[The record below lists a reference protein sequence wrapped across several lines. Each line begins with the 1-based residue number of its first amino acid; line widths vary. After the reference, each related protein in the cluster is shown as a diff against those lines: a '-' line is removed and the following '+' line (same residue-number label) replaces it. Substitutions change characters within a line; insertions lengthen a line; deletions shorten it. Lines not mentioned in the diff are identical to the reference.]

1 MTDRHKKTAFYI
13 ISCLIVFLVPVITGI
28 IIFIKKEIAPF
39 GKNDLLSLD
48 LWIQYFPMYR
58 KIALDHGL
66 SESLYDW
73 SGALG
78 FNKWIQSA
86 FYSKSI
92 FLIPLNFLSL
102 ESSIVYIDM
111 VCLLRFGLGALACY
125 IFLQYKLRSKNI
137 IIMALS
143 IAYGL
148 CAYSTAFIMQFMWTD
163 GLFLAPLVLLGL
175 ERLMKGRSPL
185 MYVIT
190 LALAIYTNF
199 YTGFGICLFTAF
211 YFIAG
216 WLRQSPEK
224 IVDEDTDAV
233 TVSKSEKPDA
243 TTSRKTEKLLVLGKF
258 ALYSLLAGLIPA
270 FVLLPVLKGLAGTE
284 SALEKTLDFTEWYH
298 SLAENVAAMLPGTAA
313 SMEFGVANI
322 AVGLFVFLLLPL
334 FFFNA
339 RIGFRDKLCMGGI
352 LAVLYAGL
360 NYNPLDWFFNG
371 FHFANQLPGRWSF
384 LFSLMLVTVCA
395 EGAAKYKGI
404 RFRSIVSATIVG
416 VFFIFYAGYGTE
428 DAEKLAGL
436 ANWSM
441 LLLIYAVILVIS
453 RELGILTK
461 DGKKKR
467 TLNIASSGIIAVL
480 ITFQLCGNVIAVTTV
495 EDGGMP
501 KSEMD
506 PYVKVSTLLGE
517 TGKKYSCGKDE
528 FYRAEANGRWTF
540 NTAMIGDFNGI
551 GYYGSTLDHGVY
563 ELLRAMGNGVY
574 ANNVSTIYNNDSVFQ
589 NSLFGVKYIFDRD
602 KNYGIKNSAGYEQI
616 ETGEDMYV
624 WENSTAFPIAF
635 AVSDD
640 IYEIQPDMED
650 IRGISFQNEIIN
662 GITDVDSSVYEQI
675 SPDSFESTNCEFIS
689 GEKWDKNYYD
699 RINESESVRFK
710 WTYTVPDDDPVY
722 IEHNFRA
729 GDLVV
734 NGSEKID
741 VGRERFK
748 CLGSYPAGTVITI
761 EYEASGIE
769 IGCFGAELYSFDMK
783 KWREVY
789 EDVCTQGLKV
799 TSFRNTRIAGTID
812 MKESGTVL
820 TTIPQDGGWRV
831 YVDGKKVEDSK
842 ALGTLMAFSVP
853 EGEHKIEF
861 RYHVPALV
869 PGVIISLVAVL
880 GVVVCCNYRKI
891 YGELV
896 KMFSTRQEEKEL
908 VGHI

>member
-1 MTDRHKKTAFYI
+1 MNCNEKKKESIYYI
-13 ISCLIVFLVPVITGI
+13 LRCLIVFLVPVITGI
-28 IIFIKKEIAPF
+28 IIFVNKEIAPF
-39 GKNDLLSLD
+39 GKNDLLSFD

-78 FNKWIQSA
+78 FNKWVQSA
-86 FYSKSI
+86 FYIKSI

-102 ESSIVYIDM
+102 KSSIVYVDI

-137 IIMALS
+137 IIMALA
-143 IAYGL
+143 IGYGL
-148 CAYSTAFIMQFMWTD
+148 CAYATAFIMQFMWTD
-163 GLFLAPLVLLGL
+163 GLFLAPLILLGL
-175 ERLMKGRSPL
+175 ERMMRGKSPL
-185 MYVIT
+185 MYIIM
-190 LALAIYTNF
+190 LALSIYTNF
-199 YTGFGICLFTAF
+199 YTGFGICVFTAL
-211 YFIAG
+211 YFIAEWIRRFPVKTAPG
-216 WLRQSPEK
+216 DTLRTARLKNEALK
-224 IVDEDTDAV
+224 M
-233 TVSKSEKPDA
+233 
-243 TTSRKTEKLLVLGKF
+243 LGKF
-258 ALYSLLAGLIPA
+258 SISSLLAGLLPA
-270 FVLLPVLKGLAGTE
+270 FVLLPVIKGLLGTE
-284 SALEKTLDFTEWYH
+284 SAIEKTPDFTEWYH

-339 RIGFRDKLCMGGI
+339 MIGFRDKLCMGGI

-467 TLNIASSGIIAVL
+467 MLNIASSGIIAVL

-551 GYYGSTLDHGVY
+551 GYYGSTLDHNVY
-563 ELLRAMGNGVY
+563 NLLRAMGNGIY
-574 ANNVSTIYNNDSVFQ
+574 ANNVSTLYNNDSIFQ
-589 NSLFGVKYIFDRD
+589 NSFFGVRYIFDRD
-602 KNYGIKNSAGYEQI
+602 RNYGVKNSTGYEQI
-616 ETGEDMYV
+616 EAGEEMYV
-624 WENSTAFPIAF
+624 WENKTALPIAF

-640 IYEIQPDMED
+640 ILKTEINVKD
-650 IRGISFQNEIIN
+650 IRPVSFQNEIIN
-662 GITDVDSSVYEQI
+662 GITGADSSVYEKI
-675 SPDSFESTNCEFIS
+675 SQDSFESTNCEFIS
-689 GEKWDKNYYD
+689 GENWDSNYFD
-699 RINESESVRFK
+699 RTDESGPVKIK
-710 WTYTVPDDDPVY
+710 WTYTVPDEDPVY

-729 GDLVV
+729 GNLVV
-734 NGSEKID
+734 NGSENID

-748 CLGSYPAGTVITI
+748 CLGTYPAGTVITI
-761 EYEASGIE
+761 EYEATDID
-769 IGCFGAELYSFDMK
+769 IGCFGLELYSFDME
-783 KWREVY
+783 KWREIY
-789 EDVCTQGLKV
+789 ETLCPHGLKV
-799 TSFRNTRIAGTID
+799 SSFKNIRIAGTID
-812 MKESGTVL
+812 MKEPGLVL
-820 TTIPQDGGWRV
+820 ATIPQDGGWKV
-831 YVDGKKVEDSK
+831 YVDGKRVEDSK
-842 ALGTLMAFSVP
+842 ALGCLMAFSVP

-869 PGVIISLVAVL
+869 PGVIISLLAVL

-891 YGELV
+891 LKLYIV
-896 KMFSTRQEEKEL
+896 
-908 VGHI
+908 

>member
-1 MTDRHKKTAFYI
+1 MNFNEKKKESIYYI
-13 ISCLIVFLVPVITGI
+13 LRCLIVFLVPVITGI
-28 IIFIKKEIAPF
+28 IIFVNKEIAPF
-39 GKNDLLSLD
+39 GKNDILSFD

-78 FNKWIQSA
+78 FNKWVQSA
-86 FYSKSI
+86 FYIKSI

-102 ESSIVYIDM
+102 ESSIVYIDI

-125 IFLQYKLRSKNI
+125 IFLQYKLRSRNF
-137 IIMALS
+137 IIMAMA

-148 CAYSTAFIMQFMWTD
+148 CAYATAFVMQFMWTD
-163 GLFLAPLVLLGL
+163 GLFLAPLILLGL
-175 ERLMKGRSPL
+175 ERMMRGKSPL
-185 MYVIT
+185 MYIIM
-190 LALAIYTNF
+190 LALSIYTNF
-199 YTGFGICLFTAF
+199 YTGFGICVFTAL
-211 YFIAG
+211 YFIAEWTRRFPVKTASG
-216 WLRQSPEK
+216 DTLRTARLKNEALK
-224 IVDEDTDAV
+224 M
-233 TVSKSEKPDA
+233 
-243 TTSRKTEKLLVLGKF
+243 LGKF
-258 ALYSLLAGLIPA
+258 SISSLLAGLLPA
-270 FVLLPVLKGLAGTE
+270 FVLLPVLKGLLGTE
-284 SALEKTLDFTEWYH
+284 SAIEKTPDFTEWYH

-404 RFRSIVSATIVG
+404 RFRSIVSAAIVG

-453 RELGILTK
+453 RALGILTK

-467 TLNIASSGIIAVL
+467 MLNIASSGIIAVL

-551 GYYGSTLDHGVY
+551 GYYGSTLDHNVY
-563 ELLRAMGNGVY
+563 DLLRSMGNGTY
-574 ANNVSTIYNNDSVFQ
+574 ANNVSSLYNNDSIFQ
-589 NSLFGVKYIFDRD
+589 NSFFGVKYIFDRD
-602 KNYGIKNSAGYEQI
+602 RNYGVKNSTGYEQI
-616 ETGEDMYV
+616 EAGEDMYV
-624 WENSTAFPIAF
+624 WENKTALPIAF

-640 IYEIQPDMED
+640 ILKTEINVKD
-650 IRGISFQNEIIN
+650 IRPVSFQNEVIN
-662 GITDVDSSVYEQI
+662 GITGADSSAYEKI
-675 SPDSFESTNCEFIS
+675 SGDSFESTNCEFIS
-689 GEKWDKNYYD
+689 GENWDSNYFD
-699 RINESESVRFK
+699 RTDESGPVKIK
-710 WTYTVPDDDPVY
+710 WTYTVPDEDPVY

-729 GDLVV
+729 GSLVV
-734 NGSEKID
+734 NGSENVD

-748 CLGSYPAGTVITI
+748 CLGTYPAGTVITI
-761 EYEASGIE
+761 EYEATDID
-769 IGCFGAELYSFDMK
+769 IGCFGLELYSFDME
-783 KWREVY
+783 KWREIY
-789 EDVCTQGLKV
+789 ETVCPHGLKV
-799 TSFRNTRIAGTID
+799 SSFKNTRIAGTID
-812 MKESGTVL
+812 MKESGLVL
-820 TTIPQDGGWRV
+820 ATIPQDGGWKV
-831 YVDGKKVEDSK
+831 YVDGKRVEDSK
-842 ALGTLMAFSVP
+842 ALGSLMAFSVP

-869 PGVIISLVAVL
+869 PGVIISLLAVL

-891 YGELV
+891 LKLYIV
-896 KMFSTRQEEKEL
+896 
-908 VGHI
+908 